1 MIGYAEEIRWVFDTL
16 AVRREEAALLAE
28 IAAPRMNLLGPA
40 LVREL
45 VSAIRGAEADPADKV
60 LVFAGVD
67 PDHFI
72 SHVAVTRIVEV
83 SVANLCLRTLVLASA
98 KTG

>member
-1 MIGYAEEIRWVFDTL
+1 LIGYAEEIRWVFDTL

-45 VSAIRGAEADPADKV
+45 VSAIRGAEAIP
-60 LVFAGVD
+60 
-67 PDHFI
+67 PI
-72 SHVAVTRIVEV
+72 RCSCSR
-83 SVANLCLRTLVLASA
+83 ASIP
-98 KTG
+98 TTSSPTSL